1 MKKTLTALL
10 FLLVSALLVSGQEIV
25 TAEQLFAKVS
35 SAYAAV
41 TDYEAQISISN
52 AGQPMKGTLYFKS
65 PSLLRINFTQPP
77 EQVIVF
83 DGETLKVYIP
93 QYKAVLQQETGASG
107 VGAGAASLASREGLA
122 MMKRNYTIAWDN
134 SPATAALDPGSS
146 DMVYRLMLSRKTVSE
161 GFKTIR
167 ISVSASSLLIRRIEG
182 WTVSNDRIGFDFTSI
197 ALNQGIPA
205 TRFLYD
211 APASANIYNNFLFQ

>member
-1 MKKTLTALL
+1 
-10 FLLVSALLVSGQEIV
+10 
-25 TAEQLFAKVS
+25 
-35 SAYAAV
+35 
-41 TDYEAQISISN
+41 
-52 AGQPMKGTLYFKS
+52 
-65 PSLLRINFTQPP
+65 
-77 EQVIVF
+77 
-83 DGETLKVYIP
+83 
-93 QYKAVLQQETGASG
+93 
-107 VGAGAASLASREGLA
+107 
-122 MMKRNYTIAWDN
+122 
-134 SPATAALDPGSS
+134 
-146 DMVYRLMLSRKTVSE
+146 MVYRLMLSRKTVSE

>member
-1 MKKTLTALL
+1 MKKPLFALL
-10 FLLVSALLVSGQEIV
+10 LSAACLLAASAQEIM

-35 SAYAAV
+35 GAYATV
-41 TDYEAQISISN
+41 TDYEAQISINGS
-52 AGQPMKGTLYFKS
+52 GQAMKGTLYFKS
-65 PSLLRINFTQPP
+65 PSLLRINFSQPP

-93 QYKAVLQQETGASG
+93 QYRAVLQQETGAAG

-134 SPATAALDPGSS
+134 SPQTVPLDAGSS
-146 DMVYRLMLSRKTVSE
+146 EQVYRLMLSRKTVSE

-182 WTVSNDRIGFDFTSI
+182 WTVANDRIGFDFTSI
-197 ALNQGIPA
+197 LLNQSIPA

-211 APASANIYNNFLFQ
+211 APASANVYNNFLFQ